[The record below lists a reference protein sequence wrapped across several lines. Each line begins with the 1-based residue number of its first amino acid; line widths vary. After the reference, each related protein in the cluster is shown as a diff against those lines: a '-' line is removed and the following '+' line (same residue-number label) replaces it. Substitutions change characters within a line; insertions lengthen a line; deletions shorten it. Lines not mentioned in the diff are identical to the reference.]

1 MKNNKTRTMEKIT
14 NLRQSFANASQ
25 EVRNQ
30 LARQFEPLVNKIVA
44 QQQKV
49 LKTDWGTLKSMGYEG
64 LAIAMNTY
72 DPERSGM
79 TFTQYAAFGI
89 LNNIRNCSCIELHTV
104 KLTSYT
110 QDQIRKAN
118 DAAKKAQESNEDPY
132 VAVASPAGVGTTTFT
147 SVSISNVMNPQG
159 DNDNMNREM
168 RYGIYESAKFADG
181 DIFEQLKLEV
191 DEHCNKTD
199 AYCFY
204 HYFGI
209 CGYAEK
215 QVTELADELNVTSGR
230 ISQRL
235 KKVIDFI
242 KKNENLCESLA
253 SLLEQ

>member
-1 MKNNKTRTMEKIT
+1 MEKIT

-30 LARQFEPLVNKIVA
+30 LARQFKPLVNKIVA

-49 LKTDWGTLKSMGYEG
+49 LKTDWGTLESMGYEG

-79 TFTQYAAFGI
+79 TFTQYAAFSI
-89 LNNIRNCSCIELHTV
+89 LNNIRNCSCTELHTV

-118 DAAKKAQESNEDPY
+118 AKVKQEQEANEDPY
-132 VAVASPAGVGTTTFT
+132 VASTAPAGIGTTTFT
-147 SVSISNVMNPQG
+147 SVSISNVMNPNS

-181 DIFEQLKLEV
+181 DVFEQMRLEI
-191 DEHCNKTD
+191 DANCNKTD

-209 CGYAEK
+209 CGYPEK
-215 QVTELADELNVTSGR
+215 QVAELAEEFKVTSGR

-242 KKNENLCESLA
+242 KKNEDLCESLA

>member
-1 MKNNKTRTMEKIT
+1 MEKIT

-44 QQQKV
+44 QQQKM
-49 LKTDWGTLKSMGYEG
+49 LKTDWNTLLSMGYEG

-79 TFTQYAAFGI
+79 TFTQYAAFSI
-89 LNNIRNCSCIELHTV
+89 LNNIRNCSCTELHTV

-110 QDQIRKAN
+110 QDQIRKAGEE
-118 DAAKKAQESNEDPY
+118 AKKAQEASDDPY
-132 VAVASPAGVGTTTFT
+132 VAAMAPAGIGMTTFT
-147 SVSISNVMNPQG
+147 SVSISNVMNPQN

-181 DIFEQLKLEV
+181 NVFEQLKLEV
-191 DEHCNKTD
+191 DANCNKTD

-209 CGYAEK
+209 CGYPEK
-215 QVTELADELNVTSGR
+215 QVAELAEEFNVTSGR

-242 KKNENLCESLA
+242 KKNENLRESLA

>member
-1 MKNNKTRTMEKIT
+1 MEKIT

-30 LARQFEPLVNKIVA
+30 LAKQFTPLVNKIVG
-44 QQQKV
+44 QQQKI
-49 LKTDWGTLKSMGYEG
+49 LKTDWGTLMSMGFEG

-79 TFTQYAAFGI
+79 TFTQYAAFSI

-118 DAAKKAQESNEDPY
+118 AAAKKAEETDETYSG
-132 VAVASPAGVGTTTFT
+132 APAGVGTTTFT
-147 SVSISNVMNPQG
+147 SVSISNVMNPSG

-168 RYGIYESAKFADG
+168 RYGIYESAKFANG
-181 DIFEQLKLEV
+181 DIFEQIKVEV
-191 DEHCNKTD
+191 DSHCNKTD

-209 CGYAEK
+209 CGYPEK
-215 QVTELADELNVTSGR
+215 QVIELAEELNVTSGR

-242 KKNENLCESLA
+242 KKDENLCEGLA
-253 SLLEQ
+253 ALLEQ